1 MEGRKMSKSSLSV
14 LAKAV
19 ASKRGLTQA
28 EAERFIATMF
38 EVAGAGIQEDKLLKM
53 KWLGT
58 FKITSVKD
66 RESVDVNTGERIL
79 IEGRDK
85 ISFTPDNILKEI
97 INKPFAQFE
106 TVVVNDGVDFS
117 DIDEKF
123 ANMERE
129 EELQLQKEQE
139 LQLLKG
145 QECHDEEVVQEEQN
159 AELPQKA
166 ELSQEEEHSQE
177 VELNEDLP
185 QEEELSQEEEH
196 SQEVE
201 LNEELPQEAKKSQES
216 LLDAELESQEG
227 GQKDELPQEVNTPI
241 SEETVA
247 LSSELKNAEISED
260 DIPETSEDNISQTSE
275 DDIPE
280 TSEDDIPET
289 SEDNISQTSEDTISK
304 TEENGIPEE
313 VGMLISHLKENG
325 SAAEEIER
333 VEEAKVKEE
342 AEAPKAAEA
351 HVEKTPAEEKIV
363 VSQSDVEN
371 KKQSEYDETL
381 DEDEAY
387 ASDRHHFVI
396 PKYVVALVCVVFVA
410 LLGGL
415 CWFAFIYGK
424 MQARQEQMEMQLKA
438 IKPQPQPKPK
448 PKVVAPVDTA
458 KSVASLD
465 DKTDAENAPVNGAQ
479 ANNEQTD
486 HSQLAMKKKAKQD
499 SIRMAQA
506 NNAVKMAEKASE
518 YLNDPRI
525 RTGAYRIVGVEKT
538 VTVKSGQTLAGLSKL
553 YLGPGMECYMQAING
568 CSEIKSG
575 QKVKIPKL
583 ELKRKGKKN

>member
-38 EVAGAGIQEDKLLKM
+38 EVAGDGIQEDKLLKM

-106 TVVVNDGVDFS
+106 TVVVNDGIDFS

-129 EELQLQKEQE
+129 EEELQLQKE
-139 LQLLKG
+139 

-159 AELPQKA
+159 AEQPQ
-166 ELSQEEEHSQE
+166 
-177 VELNEDLP
+177 NEDL
-185 QEEELSQEEEH
+185 S
-196 SQEVE
+196 
-201 LNEELPQEAKKSQES
+201 QEAKKSQES
-216 LLDAELESQEG
+216 LLDAELQSQEG
-227 GQKDELPQEVNTPI
+227 GQKDDLSQEANTPI

-260 DIPETSEDNISQTSE
+260 DISETSEDNISQTS
-275 DDIPE
+275 D
-280 TSEDDIPET
+280 
-289 SEDNISQTSEDTISK
+289 DTISK

-313 VGMLISHLKENG
+313 VGMLISHLKENK
-325 SAAEEIER
+325 SEAEEIER

-342 AEAPKAAEA
+342 AEVPKAAEA
-351 HVEKTPAEEKIV
+351 HVEKTPAEAKVV
-363 VSQSDVEN
+363 VSQSNVEN
-371 KKQSEYDETL
+371 KKQPEYDETL

-387 ASDRHHFVI
+387 ASDHHHLVI
-396 PKYVVALVCVVFVA
+396 PKYVVALVSVVFVA

-448 PKVVAPVDTA
+448 PTVVAPVDTA
-458 KSVASLD
+458 KSVASSD
-465 DKTDAENAPVNGAQ
+465 DKTDAENALANGAQ

-486 HSQLAMKKKAKQD
+486 HAQLAMKKKAKQD

-506 NNAVKMAEKASE
+506 NNAVKMAEKASV

-538 VTVKSGQTLAGLSKL
+538 VTAKSGQTLAGLSKL

-568 CSEIKSG
+568 CSEIKPG

>member
-1 MEGRKMSKSSLSV
+1 MEGRKMNKSSLSV

-129 EELQLQKEQE
+129 EELLLQKEQE
-139 LQLLKG
+139 R
-145 QECHDEEVVQEEQN
+145 HDDEMVLEEQN
-159 AELPQKA
+159 AEQPQELDQNVRQSREEEQSQENLPDA
-166 ELSQEEEHSQE
+166 ELQSQENLPDAELQSQE
-177 VELNEDLP
+177 NLPDAEL
-185 QEEELSQEEEH
+185 QSQENLSDAELQ
-196 SQEVE
+196 SQENNLSDAE
-201 LNEELPQEAKKSQES
+201 LQSQENLSDAKLQSQDDGEKNDLSQES
-216 LLDAELESQEG
+216 LLNEELTQENN
-227 GQKDELPQEVNTPI
+227 QKVEQPQEVKSPI
-241 SEETVA
+241 SEENVA
-247 LSSELKNAEISED
+247 LSSELKNV
-260 DIPETSEDNISQTSE
+260 ETSADDFSE
-275 DDIPE
+275 
-280 TSEDDIPET
+280 T
-289 SEDNISQTSEDTISK
+289 
-304 TEENGIPEE
+304 
-313 VGMLISHLKENG
+313 
-325 SAAEEIER
+325 
-333 VEEAKVKEE
+333 
-342 AEAPKAAEA
+342 
-351 HVEKTPAEEKIV
+351 
-363 VSQSDVEN
+363 
-371 KKQSEYDETL
+371 
-381 DEDEAY
+381 Y
-387 ASDRHHFVI
+387 ASDHHHLVI
-396 PKYVVALVCVVFVA
+396 PKYVVALVSVVFVA

-415 CWFAFIYGK
+415 CWFAFIYGR

-458 KSVASLD
+458 KSVASSD
-465 DKTDAENAPVNGAQ
+465 DKTDAENVLANGAQ

-486 HSQLAMKKKAKQD
+486 HAQLAMKKKAKQD

-506 NNAVKMAEKASE
+506 NNAVKMAEKASV

-538 VTVKSGQTLAGLSKL
+538 MTAKSGQTLAGLSKL

-568 CSEIKSG
+568 CSEIKPG

>member
-38 EVAGAGIQEDKLLKM
+38 EVAGDGIQEDKLLKM

-97 INKPFAQFE
+97 DNKPFAQFE
-106 TVVVNDGVDFS
+106 TVVVNDGIDFS

-129 EELQLQKEQE
+129 EEELQLQKE
-139 LQLLKG
+139 
-145 QECHDEEVVQEEQN
+145 QECHDEEVVQEELN
-159 AELPQKA
+159 AEQPQ
-166 ELSQEEEHSQE
+166 
-177 VELNEDLP
+177 NEDL
-185 QEEELSQEEEH
+185 S
-196 SQEVE
+196 
-201 LNEELPQEAKKSQES
+201 QEAKKSQES
-216 LLDAELESQEG
+216 LLDAELQSQEG
-227 GQKDELPQEVNTPI
+227 GQKDDLSQEANTPI

-260 DIPETSEDNISQTSE
+260 DISETSEDNISQTS
-275 DDIPE
+275 D
-280 TSEDDIPET
+280 
-289 SEDNISQTSEDTISK
+289 DTISK

-313 VGMLISHLKENG
+313 VGMLISHLKENE
-325 SAAEEIER
+325 SEAEER

-342 AEAPKAAEA
+342 AEVPKAAEA
-351 HVEKTPAEEKIV
+351 HVEKTPAEAKVV
-363 VSQSDVEN
+363 VSQSNVEN
-371 KKQSEYDETL
+371 KKQPEYDETL

-387 ASDRHHFVI
+387 ASDHHHLVI
-396 PKYVVALVCVVFVA
+396 PKYVVALVSVVFVA

-415 CWFAFIYGK
+415 CWFAFIYGR

-448 PKVVAPVDTA
+448 PTVVAPVDTA
-458 KSVASLD
+458 KSVASSD
-465 DKTDAENAPVNGAQ
+465 DKTDAKNVLANGAQ

-486 HSQLAMKKKAKQD
+486 HAQLAMKKKAKQD

-506 NNAVKMAEKASE
+506 NNAVKMAEKASV

-538 VTVKSGQTLAGLSKL
+538 VTAKSGQTLAGLSKL
-553 YLGPGMECYMQAING
+553 YLGSGMECYMQAING
-568 CSEIKSG
+568 CSEIKPG

>member
-1 MEGRKMSKSSLSV
+1 MSKSSLSV

-38 EVAGAGIQEDKLLKM
+38 EVAGDGIQEDKLLKM

-106 TVVVNDGVDFS
+106 TVVVNDGIDFS

-129 EELQLQKEQE
+129 EEELELQLQKE
-139 LQLLKG
+139 

-159 AELPQKA
+159 AEQPQKE
-166 ELSQEEEHSQE
+166 ELSREEEQPREEEHSQE
-177 VELNEDLP
+177 VELNEDL
-185 QEEELSQEEEH
+185 S
-196 SQEVE
+196 
-201 LNEELPQEAKKSQES
+201 QEAKKSQES
-216 LLDAELESQEG
+216 LLDAELQSQEG
-227 GQKDELPQEVNTPI
+227 GQKDELSQEVNTPI

-260 DIPETSEDNISQTSE
+260 DISETSEDNISQTS
-275 DDIPE
+275 D
-280 TSEDDIPET
+280 
-289 SEDNISQTSEDTISK
+289 DTISK

-313 VGMLISHLKENG
+313 VGMLISHLKKNEFE
-325 SAAEEIER
+325 AEEIEK
-333 VEEAKVKEE
+333 VEETKVKEE
-342 AEAPKAAEA
+342 AEVPKAAEA
-351 HVEKTPAEEKIV
+351 HVEKTPAEAKVV
-363 VSQSDVEN
+363 VSQSNVEN
-371 KKQSEYDETL
+371 KKQPEYDETL

-387 ASDRHHFVI
+387 ASDHHHLVI
-396 PKYVVALVCVVFVA
+396 PKYVVALVSVVFVA

-448 PKVVAPVDTA
+448 PTVVAPVDTA
-458 KSVASLD
+458 KSVASSD
-465 DKTDAENAPVNGAQ
+465 DKTDAENALANGAQ

-486 HSQLAMKKKAKQD
+486 HAQLAMKKKAKQD

-506 NNAVKMAEKASE
+506 NNAVKMAEKASV

-538 VTVKSGQTLAGLSKL
+538 VTAKSGQTLAGLSKL

-568 CSEIKSG
+568 CSEIKPG

>member
-1 MEGRKMSKSSLSV
+1 MSKSSLSV

-38 EVAGAGIQEDKLLKM
+38 EVAGDGIQEDKLLKM

-106 TVVVNDGVDFS
+106 TVVVNDGIDFS

-129 EELQLQKEQE
+129 EEELQLQKE
-139 LQLLKG
+139 

-159 AELPQKA
+159 AELPQKE
-166 ELSQEEEHSQE
+166 ELSQEEEQPREEEHSQE
-177 VELNEDLP
+177 VELNEN
-185 QEEELSQEEEH
+185 LS
-196 SQEVE
+196 
-201 LNEELPQEAKKSQES
+201 QEAKKSQES
-216 LLDAELESQEG
+216 LLDAELQSQEG
-227 GQKDELPQEVNTPI
+227 GQKDELSQEVNTPI

-260 DIPETSEDNISQTSE
+260 DISETSEDNISQTS
-275 DDIPE
+275 D
-280 TSEDDIPET
+280 
-289 SEDNISQTSEDTISK
+289 DTISK

-313 VGMLISHLKENG
+313 VGMLISHLKENK
-325 SAAEEIER
+325 SEAEEIER

-342 AEAPKAAEA
+342 AEIPKAAEA
-351 HVEKTPAEEKIV
+351 HVEKTPAEAKVV
-363 VSQSDVEN
+363 VSQSNVEN
-371 KKQSEYDETL
+371 KKQPEYDETL

-387 ASDRHHFVI
+387 ASDHHHLVI
-396 PKYVVALVCVVFVA
+396 PKYVVALVSVAFVA

-448 PKVVAPVDTA
+448 PTVVAPVDTA
-458 KSVASLD
+458 KSVASSD
-465 DKTDAENAPVNGAQ
+465 DKTDAENVLANGAQ

-486 HSQLAMKKKAKQD
+486 HAQLAMKKKAKQD

-506 NNAVKMAEKASE
+506 NNAVKMAEKASV

-538 VTVKSGQTLAGLSKL
+538 VTAKSGQTLAGLSKL

-568 CSEIKSG
+568 CSEIKPG

>member
-38 EVAGAGIQEDKLLKM
+38 EVAGDGIQEDKLLKM

-106 TVVVNDGVDFS
+106 TVVVNDGIDFS

-129 EELQLQKEQE
+129 EEELQLQKE
-139 LQLLKG
+139 

-159 AELPQKA
+159 AEQPQKE
-166 ELSQEEEHSQE
+166 ELSQEEEQPREEEHSQE
-177 VELNEDLP
+177 VELNEN
-185 QEEELSQEEEH
+185 LS
-196 SQEVE
+196 
-201 LNEELPQEAKKSQES
+201 QEAKKSQES
-216 LLDAELESQEG
+216 LLDAELQSREG
-227 GQKDELPQEVNTPI
+227 GQKDELSQEVNTPI

-260 DIPETSEDNISQTSE
+260 DISETSEDNISETSEDNISQTS
-275 DDIPE
+275 D
-280 TSEDDIPET
+280 
-289 SEDNISQTSEDTISK
+289 DTISK

-313 VGMLISHLKENG
+313 VGMLISHLKKNE
-325 SAAEEIER
+325 SEAEEIER

-342 AEAPKAAEA
+342 AEVPKAAEA
-351 HVEKTPAEEKIV
+351 HVEKTPAEAKVV
-363 VSQSDVEN
+363 VSQSNVEN
-371 KKQSEYDETL
+371 KKQPEYDETL

-387 ASDRHHFVI
+387 ASDHHHLVI
-396 PKYVVALVCVVFVA
+396 PKYVVALVSVVFVA

-448 PKVVAPVDTA
+448 PTVVAPVDTA
-458 KSVASLD
+458 KSVASSD
-465 DKTDAENAPVNGAQ
+465 DKTDAENVLANGAQ

-486 HSQLAMKKKAKQD
+486 HAQLAMKKKAKQD

-506 NNAVKMAEKASE
+506 NNAVKMAEKASV

-538 VTVKSGQTLAGLSKL
+538 VTAKSGQTLAGLSKH

-568 CSEIKSG
+568 CSEIKPG

>member
-1 MEGRKMSKSSLSV
+1 MSKSSLSV
-14 LAKAV
+14 LVKAV

-38 EVAGAGIQEDKLLKM
+38 EVAGDGIQEDKLLKM

-106 TVVVNDGVDFS
+106 TVVVNDGIDFS

-129 EELQLQKEQE
+129 EEELQLQKE
-139 LQLLKG
+139 

-159 AELPQKA
+159 AEQPQ
-166 ELSQEEEHSQE
+166 
-177 VELNEDLP
+177 NEDL
-185 QEEELSQEEEH
+185 S
-196 SQEVE
+196 
-201 LNEELPQEAKKSQES
+201 QEAKKSQES
-216 LLDAELESQEG
+216 LLDAELQSQEG
-227 GQKDELPQEVNTPI
+227 GQNDELSQEVNTPI

-247 LSSELKNAEISED
+247 LSSELKYAEISED
-260 DIPETSEDNISQTSE
+260 DISETSEDNISQTS
-275 DDIPE
+275 D
-280 TSEDDIPET
+280 
-289 SEDNISQTSEDTISK
+289 DTISK

-313 VGMLISHLKENG
+313 VGMLISHLKKNE
-325 SAAEEIER
+325 SEAEEIER

-342 AEAPKAAEA
+342 AEVPKAAEA
-351 HVEKTPAEEKIV
+351 HVEKTPEEAKV
-363 VSQSDVEN
+363 VASQSNVEN
-371 KKQSEYDETL
+371 KKQPEYDETL

-387 ASDRHHFVI
+387 ASDHHHLVI
-396 PKYVVALVCVVFVA
+396 PKYVVALVSVVFVA

-438 IKPQPQPKPK
+438 IKPHPQPKPK
-448 PKVVAPVDTA
+448 PTVVAPVDTA
-458 KSVASLD
+458 KSVASSD
-465 DKTDAENAPVNGAQ
+465 DKTDAENVLANGAQ

-486 HSQLAMKKKAKQD
+486 HAQLAMKKKAKQD

-506 NNAVKMAEKASE
+506 NNAVKMAEKASV

-538 VTVKSGQTLAGLSKL
+538 VTAKSGQTLAGLSKL

-568 CSEIKSG
+568 CSEIKPG

>member
-38 EVAGAGIQEDKLLKM
+38 EVAGDGIQEDKLLKM

-106 TVVVNDGVDFS
+106 TVVVNDGIDFS

-129 EELQLQKEQE
+129 EEELQLQKE
-139 LQLLKG
+139 

-159 AELPQKA
+159 AELPQK
-166 ELSQEEEHSQE
+166 EDLSQEEEQPREEEHSLE
-177 VELNEDLP
+177 VELNEDL
-185 QEEELSQEEEH
+185 S
-196 SQEVE
+196 
-201 LNEELPQEAKKSQES
+201 QEAKKSQES
-216 LLDAELESQEG
+216 LLDAELQSQEG
-227 GQKDELPQEVNTPI
+227 GQKDELSQEANTPI

-260 DIPETSEDNISQTSE
+260 DISETSEDNISQTS
-275 DDIPE
+275 D
-280 TSEDDIPET
+280 
-289 SEDNISQTSEDTISK
+289 DTISK

-313 VGMLISHLKENG
+313 VGMLISHLKENK
-325 SAAEEIER
+325 SEAEEIEK
-333 VEEAKVKEE
+333 VEETKVKEE
-342 AEAPKAAEA
+342 AEVPKAAEA
-351 HVEKTPAEEKIV
+351 HVEKTPEEAKVV
-363 VSQSDVEN
+363 VSQSNVEN
-371 KKQSEYDETL
+371 KKQPEYDETL

-387 ASDRHHFVI
+387 ASDRHHLVI
-396 PKYVVALVCVVFVA
+396 PKYVVALVSVVFVA

-448 PKVVAPVDTA
+448 PMVVAPVDTA
-458 KSVASLD
+458 KSVASSD
-465 DKTDAENAPVNGAQ
+465 DKTDAENALANGAQ

-486 HSQLAMKKKAKQD
+486 HAQLAMKKKAKQD

-506 NNAVKMAEKASE
+506 NNAVKMAEKASV

-538 VTVKSGQTLAGLSKL
+538 VTAKSGQTLAGLSKL

-568 CSEIKSG
+568 CSEIKPG

>member
-38 EVAGAGIQEDKLLKM
+38 EVAGDGIQEDKLLKM

-106 TVVVNDGVDFS
+106 TVVVNDGIDFS

-129 EELQLQKEQE
+129 EEELQLQKE
-139 LQLLKG
+139 

-159 AELPQKA
+159 AELPQK
-166 ELSQEEEHSQE
+166 EDLSQEEEQPREEDLSQE
-177 VELNEDLP
+177 VELNEDL
-185 QEEELSQEEEH
+185 S
-196 SQEVE
+196 
-201 LNEELPQEAKKSQES
+201 QEAKKSQES
-216 LLDAELESQEG
+216 LLDAELQSQEG
-227 GQKDELPQEVNTPI
+227 GQKDELSQEVNTPI

-260 DIPETSEDNISQTSE
+260 DISETSEDNISQTS
-275 DDIPE
+275 D
-280 TSEDDIPET
+280 
-289 SEDNISQTSEDTISK
+289 DTISK
-304 TEENGIPEE
+304 TDENGIPEE
-313 VGMLISHLKENG
+313 VGMLISHLKKNE
-325 SAAEEIER
+325 SEAEEIER

-342 AEAPKAAEA
+342 AEVPKAAEV
-351 HVEKTPAEEKIV
+351 HFEKTPEEAKVV
-363 VSQSDVEN
+363 VSQSNVEN
-371 KKQSEYDETL
+371 KKQPEYDETL

-387 ASDRHHFVI
+387 ASDHHHLVI
-396 PKYVVALVCVVFVA
+396 PKYVVALVSVVFVA

-448 PKVVAPVDTA
+448 PTVVAPVDTA
-458 KSVASLD
+458 KSVASSD
-465 DKTDAENAPVNGAQ
+465 DKTDAENALANGAQ

-486 HSQLAMKKKAKQD
+486 HAQLAMKKKAKQD

-506 NNAVKMAEKASE
+506 NNAVKMAEKASV

-538 VTVKSGQTLAGLSKL
+538 VTAKSGQTLAGLSKL

-568 CSEIKSG
+568 CSEIKPG

>member
-1 MEGRKMSKSSLSV
+1 MEGRKMNRSSLSV

-106 TVVVNDGVDFS
+106 TVVVNDGIDFS

-129 EELQLQKEQE
+129 EEELQLQKE
-139 LQLLKG
+139 

-159 AELPQKA
+159 AEQPQKE
-166 ELSQEEEHSQE
+166 ELSQEEEQPREEEHSQE
-177 VELNEDLP
+177 VELNEDL
-185 QEEELSQEEEH
+185 S
-196 SQEVE
+196 
-201 LNEELPQEAKKSQES
+201 QEAKKSQES
-216 LLDAELESQEG
+216 LLDAELQSQEG
-227 GQKDELPQEVNTPI
+227 GQKDELSQEVNTPI

-260 DIPETSEDNISQTSE
+260 DISETSEDNISQTS
-275 DDIPE
+275 D
-280 TSEDDIPET
+280 
-289 SEDNISQTSEDTISK
+289 DTISK

-313 VGMLISHLKENG
+313 VGMLISHLKENK
-325 SAAEEIER
+325 SEAEEIER

-342 AEAPKAAEA
+342 AEVPKAAEA
-351 HVEKTPAEEKIV
+351 HVEKTPEEAKVV
-363 VSQSDVEN
+363 VSQSNVEN
-371 KKQSEYDETL
+371 KKQPEYDETL

-387 ASDRHHFVI
+387 ASDHHHLVI
-396 PKYVVALVCVVFVA
+396 PKYVVALVSVVFVA

-448 PKVVAPVDTA
+448 PTVVASVDTA
-458 KSVASLD
+458 KSVASSD
-465 DKTDAENAPVNGAQ
+465 DKTDAENALANGAQ

-486 HSQLAMKKKAKQD
+486 HAQLAMKKKAKQD

-506 NNAVKMAEKASE
+506 NNAVKMAEKASV

-538 VTVKSGQTLAGLSKL
+538 VTAKSGQTLAGLSKL

-568 CSEIKSG
+568 CSEIKPG

>member
-1 MEGRKMSKSSLSV
+1 MEGRKMNKSSLSV

-129 EELQLQKEQE
+129 EELLLQKEQE
-139 LQLLKG
+139 R
-145 QECHDEEVVQEEQN
+145 HDDEVVLEEQN
-159 AELPQKA
+159 AEQPQELDQNVRQSREEEQSQENLPDA
-166 ELSQEEEHSQE
+166 ELQSQENLPDAELQSQE
-177 VELNEDLP
+177 NLSDAEL
-185 QEEELSQEEEH
+185 QSQENNLSDAELQ
-196 SQEVE
+196 SQENNLSDAE
-201 LNEELPQEAKKSQES
+201 LQSQENLSDAKLQSQDDGEKNDLSQES
-216 LLDAELESQEG
+216 LLNEELTQENN
-227 GQKDELPQEVNTPI
+227 QKVEQPQEVKSPI
-241 SEETVA
+241 SEENVA
-247 LSSELKNAEISED
+247 LSSELKNV
-260 DIPETSEDNISQTSE
+260 ETSADDFSE
-275 DDIPE
+275 
-280 TSEDDIPET
+280 T
-289 SEDNISQTSEDTISK
+289 
-304 TEENGIPEE
+304 
-313 VGMLISHLKENG
+313 
-325 SAAEEIER
+325 
-333 VEEAKVKEE
+333 
-342 AEAPKAAEA
+342 
-351 HVEKTPAEEKIV
+351 
-363 VSQSDVEN
+363 
-371 KKQSEYDETL
+371 
-381 DEDEAY
+381 Y
-387 ASDRHHFVI
+387 ASDHHHLVI

-415 CWFAFIYGK
+415 CWFAFTYGK

-448 PKVVAPVDTA
+448 PTVVAPVDTA
-458 KSVASLD
+458 KSVASSD
-465 DKTDAENAPVNGAQ
+465 DKTDAKNVLANGAQ

-486 HSQLAMKKKAKQD
+486 HAQLAMKKKARQD

-538 VTVKSGQTLAGLSKL
+538 VTAKSGQTLAGLSKL

-568 CSEIKSG
+568 CSEIKTG

-583 ELKRKGKKN
+583 ELKKKGKKIKSAM

>member
-38 EVAGAGIQEDKLLKM
+38 EVAGDGIQEDKLLKM

-106 TVVVNDGVDFS
+106 TVVVNDGIDFS

-129 EELQLQKEQE
+129 EEELQLQKE
-139 LQLLKG
+139 

-159 AELPQKA
+159 AEQPQKE
-166 ELSQEEEHSQE
+166 ELSQVEEQPREENLSQE
-177 VELNEDLP
+177 VELNEDL
-185 QEEELSQEEEH
+185 S
-196 SQEVE
+196 
-201 LNEELPQEAKKSQES
+201 QEAKKSQES
-216 LLDAELESQEG
+216 LLDAELQSQEG
-227 GQKDELPQEVNTPI
+227 GQKDDLSQEANTPI

-260 DIPETSEDNISQTSE
+260 DISETSEDNISQ
-275 DDIPE
+275 
-280 TSEDDIPET
+280 
-289 SEDNISQTSEDTISK
+289 ISDDTISK

-313 VGMLISHLKENG
+313 VGMLISHLKENE
-325 SAAEEIER
+325 SEAEEIER

-342 AEAPKAAEA
+342 AEVPKAAEA
-351 HVEKTPAEEKIV
+351 HVEKTPEEAKVV
-363 VSQSDVEN
+363 VSQSNVEN
-371 KKQSEYDETL
+371 KKQPEYDETL

-387 ASDRHHFVI
+387 ASDHHHLVI
-396 PKYVVALVCVVFVA
+396 PKYVVALVSVVFVA

-458 KSVASLD
+458 KSVASSD
-465 DKTDAENAPVNGAQ
+465 DKTDAENALANGAQ

-486 HSQLAMKKKAKQD
+486 HAQLAMKKKAKQD

-506 NNAVKMAEKASE
+506 NNAVKMAEKASV

-538 VTVKSGQTLAGLSKL
+538 VMAKSGQTLAGLSKL

-568 CSEIKSG
+568 CSEIKPG

>member
-1 MEGRKMSKSSLSV
+1 MSKSSLSV

-28 EAERFIATMF
+28 ESERFIATMF
-38 EVAGAGIQEDKLLKM
+38 EVAGDGIQEDKLLKM

-106 TVVVNDGVDFS
+106 TVVVNDGIDFS

-129 EELQLQKEQE
+129 EEELQLQKE
-139 LQLLKG
+139 

-159 AELPQKA
+159 AEQPQKE
-166 ELSQEEEHSQE
+166 ELSQEEEQPREEEHSQE
-177 VELNEDLP
+177 VELNEN
-185 QEEELSQEEEH
+185 LS
-196 SQEVE
+196 
-201 LNEELPQEAKKSQES
+201 QEAKKSQES
-216 LLDAELESQEG
+216 LLDAELQSQEG
-227 GQKDELPQEVNTPI
+227 GQKDELSQEVNTPI

-260 DIPETSEDNISQTSE
+260 DISETSEDNISQTS
-275 DDIPE
+275 D
-280 TSEDDIPET
+280 
-289 SEDNISQTSEDTISK
+289 DTISK

-313 VGMLISHLKENG
+313 VGMLISHLKENK
-325 SAAEEIER
+325 SEAEEIER

-342 AEAPKAAEA
+342 AEVPKAAEA
-351 HVEKTPAEEKIV
+351 HVEKTPAEAKVV
-363 VSQSDVEN
+363 VSQSNVEN
-371 KKQSEYDETL
+371 KKQPEYDETL

-387 ASDRHHFVI
+387 ASDHHHLVI
-396 PKYVVALVCVVFVA
+396 PKYVVALVSVAFVA

-448 PKVVAPVDTA
+448 PTVVAPVDTA
-458 KSVASLD
+458 KSVASSD
-465 DKTDAENAPVNGAQ
+465 DKTDAENALANGAQ

-486 HSQLAMKKKAKQD
+486 HAQLAMKKKAKQD

-506 NNAVKMAEKASE
+506 NNAVKMAEKASV

-538 VTVKSGQTLAGLSKL
+538 VTAKSGQTLAGLSKL

-568 CSEIKSG
+568 CSEIKPG

>member
-85 ISFTPDNILKEI
+85 ISFTLDNILKEI

-129 EELQLQKEQE
+129 EEELKLQKEQEQQLQKEQVS
-139 LQLLKG
+139 
-145 QECHDEEVVQEEQN
+145 HDEEVVQEEQN
-159 AELPQKA
+159 AELPR
-166 ELSQEEEHSQE
+166 
-177 VELNEDLP
+177 
-185 QEEELSQEEEH
+185 EEELSQEEEQPREEVH

-201 LNEELPQEAKKSQES
+201 LNGDLSQEAKKSQES
-216 LLDAELESQEG
+216 LLDAELLSQEG
-227 GQKDELPQEVNTPI
+227 GQKDELSQEVNTPI

-260 DIPETSEDNISQTSE
+260 DISETSEDN
-275 DDIPE
+275 
-280 TSEDDIPET
+280 IPET
-289 SEDNISQTSEDTISK
+289 SEDNLSQTSDDTISK

-333 VEEAKVKEE
+333 VEEAKVNEE
-342 AEAPKAAEA
+342 AEVPKAAEA
-351 HVEKTPAEEKIV
+351 HVEKTPAEAKVV
-363 VSQSDVEN
+363 VSQSNVEN
-371 KKQSEYDETL
+371 KKQPEYDETL

-387 ASDRHHFVI
+387 ASDRHHLVI

-410 LLGGL
+410 LLCGL
-415 CWFAFIYGK
+415 CWFAFTYGK

-458 KSVASLD
+458 KSVASSD
-465 DKTDAENAPVNGAQ
+465 DKTDAENVPANGAQ
-479 ANNEQTD
+479 VNNEQTD
-486 HSQLAMKKKAKQD
+486 HAQLAMKKKAKQD

-538 VTVKSGQTLAGLSKL
+538 VTAKSGQTLAGLSKL
-553 YLGPGMECYMQAING
+553 HLGPGMECYMQAING
-568 CSEIKSG
+568 CSEIKPG

-583 ELKRKGKKN
+583 VLKRKGKKN

>member
-38 EVAGAGIQEDKLLKM
+38 EVAGDGIQEDKLLKM

-106 TVVVNDGVDFS
+106 TVVVNDGIDFS

-129 EELQLQKEQE
+129 EEELQLQKE
-139 LQLLKG
+139 

-159 AELPQKA
+159 AELPQKE
-166 ELSQEEEHSQE
+166 ELFQEEEQPREEEHSQE
-177 VELNEDLP
+177 FELNEDL
-185 QEEELSQEEEH
+185 S
-196 SQEVE
+196 
-201 LNEELPQEAKKSQES
+201 QEAKKSQES
-216 LLDAELESQEG
+216 LLDAELQSQEG
-227 GQKDELPQEVNTPI
+227 GQKDELSREVNTPI

-260 DIPETSEDNISQTSE
+260 DISETSEDNISQTS
-275 DDIPE
+275 D
-280 TSEDDIPET
+280 
-289 SEDNISQTSEDTISK
+289 DTISK

-313 VGMLISHLKENG
+313 VGMLISHLKKNE
-325 SAAEEIER
+325 SEAEEIER

-342 AEAPKAAEA
+342 AEVPKAAEA
-351 HVEKTPAEEKIV
+351 HVEKTPAEAKV
-363 VSQSDVEN
+363 VASQSNVED
-371 KKQSEYDETL
+371 KKQPEYAETL

-387 ASDRHHFVI
+387 ASDHHHLVI
-396 PKYVVALVCVVFVA
+396 PKYVVALVSVVFVA

-448 PKVVAPVDTA
+448 PTVVAPVDTA
-458 KSVASLD
+458 KSVASSD
-465 DKTDAENAPVNGAQ
+465 DKTDAENVLANGAQ

-486 HSQLAMKKKAKQD
+486 HAQLAMKKKAKQD

-506 NNAVKMAEKASE
+506 NNAVKMAEKASV

-538 VTVKSGQTLAGLSKL
+538 VTAKSGQTLAGLSKL

-568 CSEIKSG
+568 CSEIKPG

>member
-1 MEGRKMSKSSLSV
+1 MNKSSLSV

-85 ISFTPDNILKEI
+85 ISFTPDNIMKEI

-129 EELQLQKEQE
+129 EELLLQKEQE
-139 LQLLKG
+139 R
-145 QECHDEEVVQEEQN
+145 HDDEVVLEEQN
-159 AELPQKA
+159 AEQPQELDQNVRQSREEEQSQENLPDA
-166 ELSQEEEHSQE
+166 ELQSQENLPDAELQSQE
-177 VELNEDLP
+177 NLPDAELQSQDDGEKNDL
-185 QEEELSQEEEH
+185 
-196 SQEVE
+196 
-201 LNEELPQEAKKSQES
+201 SQES
-216 LLDAELESQEG
+216 LLNEELTQENN
-227 GQKDELPQEVNTPI
+227 QKVEQPQEVKSPI
-241 SEETVA
+241 SEENVA
-247 LSSELKNAEISED
+247 LSSELKNV
-260 DIPETSEDNISQTSE
+260 ETSADDFSE
-275 DDIPE
+275 
-280 TSEDDIPET
+280 T
-289 SEDNISQTSEDTISK
+289 
-304 TEENGIPEE
+304 
-313 VGMLISHLKENG
+313 
-325 SAAEEIER
+325 
-333 VEEAKVKEE
+333 
-342 AEAPKAAEA
+342 
-351 HVEKTPAEEKIV
+351 
-363 VSQSDVEN
+363 
-371 KKQSEYDETL
+371 
-381 DEDEAY
+381 Y
-387 ASDRHHFVI
+387 ASDRHHLVI

-415 CWFAFIYGK
+415 CWFAFTYGK

-438 IKPQPQPKPK
+438 TQSQSKP
-448 PKVVAPVDTA
+448 VAAVPVDTA
-458 KSVASLD
+458 KSVASSDEKDLSAKMD
-465 DKTDAENAPVNGAQ
+465 VESAQANGAQ
-479 ANNEQTD
+479 ANNAQAD
-486 HSQLAMKKKAKQD
+486 HAQLAMKKKAKQD

-538 VTVKSGQTLAGLSKL
+538 VTAKSGQTLAGLSKL

-568 CSEIKSG
+568 CSEIKTG

>member
-1 MEGRKMSKSSLSV
+1 MSKSSLSV

-38 EVAGAGIQEDKLLKM
+38 EVAGDGIQEDKLLKM

-97 INKPFAQFE
+97 VNKPFAQFE
-106 TVVVNDGVDFS
+106 TVVVNDGIDFS

-129 EELQLQKEQE
+129 EEELQLQKE
-139 LQLLKG
+139 
-145 QECHDEEVVQEEQN
+145 QECHDEEVVQEEQ
-159 AELPQKA
+159 PQKE
-166 ELSQEEEHSQE
+166 ELSQEEEQPREEEHSQE
-177 VELNEDLP
+177 VELNEDL
-185 QEEELSQEEEH
+185 S
-196 SQEVE
+196 
-201 LNEELPQEAKKSQES
+201 QEAKKSQES
-216 LLDAELESQEG
+216 LLDAELQSQEG
-227 GQKDELPQEVNTPI
+227 GKKDELSQEANTPI

-247 LSSELKNAEISED
+247 LSSELKNAEISKD
-260 DIPETSEDNISQTSE
+260 DISETSEDNISQTS
-275 DDIPE
+275 D
-280 TSEDDIPET
+280 
-289 SEDNISQTSEDTISK
+289 DTISK

-313 VGMLISHLKENG
+313 VGMLISHLKENK
-325 SAAEEIER
+325 SEAEEIER

-342 AEAPKAAEA
+342 AEVPKAAEA
-351 HVEKTPAEEKIV
+351 YVEETPTEAKVV
-363 VSQSDVEN
+363 VSQTNVEN
-371 KKQSEYDETL
+371 KKQPEYDETL
-381 DEDEAY
+381 DEDEAH
-387 ASDRHHFVI
+387 ASDRHHLVI
-396 PKYVVALVCVVFVA
+396 PKYVVALVSVVFVA

-448 PKVVAPVDTA
+448 PTVVAPVDTA
-458 KSVASLD
+458 KSVASSD
-465 DKTDAENAPVNGAQ
+465 DKTDAENVLANGAQ

-486 HSQLAMKKKAKQD
+486 HAQLAMKKKAKQD

-506 NNAVKMAEKASE
+506 NNAVKMAEKASV

-538 VTVKSGQTLAGLSKL
+538 VTAKSGQTLAGLSKL

-568 CSEIKSG
+568 CSEIKPG

-583 ELKRKGKKN
+583 KLKRKGKKN

>member
-38 EVAGAGIQEDKLLKM
+38 EVAGDGIQEDKLLKM

-106 TVVVNDGVDFS
+106 TVVVNDGIDFS

-129 EELQLQKEQE
+129 EEELQLQKE
-139 LQLLKG
+139 

-159 AELPQKA
+159 AEQPQKE
-166 ELSQEEEHSQE
+166 ELSQEEEQPREEEHSQE
-177 VELNEDLP
+177 VELNEDL
-185 QEEELSQEEEH
+185 S
-196 SQEVE
+196 
-201 LNEELPQEAKKSQES
+201 QEAKKSQES
-216 LLDAELESQEG
+216 LLDAELQSQEG
-227 GQKDELPQEVNTPI
+227 GQKDELSQEVNTPI

-247 LSSELKNAEISED
+247 LSLELKNAEISED
-260 DIPETSEDNISQTSE
+260 DISETSEDNISQTS
-275 DDIPE
+275 D
-280 TSEDDIPET
+280 
-289 SEDNISQTSEDTISK
+289 DTISK

-313 VGMLISHLKENG
+313 VGILISHLKENE
-325 SAAEEIER
+325 SEAEEIER

-342 AEAPKAAEA
+342 AEVPKAAEA
-351 HVEKTPAEEKIV
+351 HVEKTPEEAKVV
-363 VSQSDVEN
+363 VSQSNVEN
-371 KKQSEYDETL
+371 KKQPEYDETL

-387 ASDRHHFVI
+387 ASDHHHLVI
-396 PKYVVALVCVVFVA
+396 PKYVVALVSVVFVA

-458 KSVASLD
+458 KSVASSD
-465 DKTDAENAPVNGAQ
+465 DKTDAENALANGAQ

-486 HSQLAMKKKAKQD
+486 HAQLAMKKKVKQD

-506 NNAVKMAEKASE
+506 NNAVKMAEKASV

-538 VTVKSGQTLAGLSKL
+538 VTAKSGQTLAGLSKL

-568 CSEIKSG
+568 CSEIKPG

>member
-38 EVAGAGIQEDKLLKM
+38 EVAGDGIQEDKLLKM

-106 TVVVNDGVDFS
+106 TVVVNDGIDFS

-129 EELQLQKEQE
+129 EEELQLQKE
-139 LQLLKG
+139 

-159 AELPQKA
+159 AEQPQKE
-166 ELSQEEEHSQE
+166 ELSQEEDLSQE
-177 VELNEDLP
+177 VELNEDL
-185 QEEELSQEEEH
+185 S
-196 SQEVE
+196 
-201 LNEELPQEAKKSQES
+201 QEAKKSQES
-216 LLDAELESQEG
+216 LLDAELQSQEG
-227 GQKDELPQEVNTPI
+227 GQKDELSQEVNTPI

-260 DIPETSEDNISQTSE
+260 DISETSEDNISQTS
-275 DDIPE
+275 D
-280 TSEDDIPET
+280 
-289 SEDNISQTSEDTISK
+289 DTISK

-313 VGMLISHLKENG
+313 VGMLISHLKENK
-325 SAAEEIER
+325 SEAEEIER

-342 AEAPKAAEA
+342 AELPKAAEA
-351 HVEKTPAEEKIV
+351 HVEKTPAEAKVV
-363 VSQSDVEN
+363 VSQSNVEN
-371 KKQSEYDETL
+371 KKQPEYDETL

-387 ASDRHHFVI
+387 ASDHHHLVI
-396 PKYVVALVCVVFVA
+396 PKYVVALVSVVFVA

-448 PKVVAPVDTA
+448 PTVVAPVDTA
-458 KSVASLD
+458 KSVASSD
-465 DKTDAENAPVNGAQ
+465 DKTDAENVLANGAQ

-486 HSQLAMKKKAKQD
+486 HAQLAMKKKAKQD

-506 NNAVKMAEKASE
+506 NNAVKMAEKASV

-538 VTVKSGQTLAGLSKL
+538 VTAKSGQTLAGLSKL

-568 CSEIKSG
+568 CSEIKPG

>member
-1 MEGRKMSKSSLSV
+1 MNKSSLSV

-129 EELQLQKEQE
+129 EEELQLQKE
-139 LQLLKG
+139 

-159 AELPQKA
+159 AELPQK
-166 ELSQEEEHSQE
+166 
-177 VELNEDLP
+177 
-185 QEEELSQEEEH
+185 EELSQEEEQPREELH

-201 LNEELPQEAKKSQES
+201 LKGDLSQEAKKSQES
-216 LLDAELESQEG
+216 LLDAESQSQEG
-227 GQKDELPQEVNTPI
+227 GQKDELSQEVNTPI

-260 DIPETSEDNISQTSE
+260 NISETSEDNL
-275 DDIPE
+275 
-280 TSEDDIPET
+280 
-289 SEDNISQTSEDTISK
+289 SQTSEDTISK

-313 VGMLISHLKENG
+313 VGMLISHLKEND

-333 VEEAKVKEE
+333 VEEAKVNEE
-342 AEAPKAAEA
+342 AEVSKAAEA
-351 HVEKTPAEEKIV
+351 HVEKTPAEEKVV
-363 VSQSDVEN
+363 VSQSNVEN

-387 ASDRHHFVI
+387 ASDHHHFVI

-415 CWFAFIYGK
+415 CWFAFTYGK

-448 PKVVAPVDTA
+448 PTVVAPVDTA
-458 KSVASLD
+458 KSVASSD
-465 DKTDAENAPVNGAQ
+465 DKTDAKNVLANGAQ

-486 HSQLAMKKKAKQD
+486 HAQLAMKKKARQD

-538 VTVKSGQTLAGLSKL
+538 VTAKSGQTLAGLSKL
-553 YLGPGMECYMQAING
+553 HLGPGMECYMQAING
-568 CSEIKSG
+568 CSEIKPG

-583 ELKRKGKKN
+583 ELKRKRKKN

>member
-1 MEGRKMSKSSLSV
+1 MSKSSLSV

-38 EVAGAGIQEDKLLKM
+38 EVAGDGIQEDKLLKM

-106 TVVVNDGVDFS
+106 TVVVNDGIDFS

-129 EELQLQKEQE
+129 EEELQLQKEQE
-139 LQLLKG
+139 
-145 QECHDEEVVQEEQN
+145 CHDEELVQEEQN
-159 AELPQKA
+159 AELPQK
-166 ELSQEEEHSQE
+166 EDLSQEEEQPREEEHSQE
-177 VELNEDLP
+177 VELNEN
-185 QEEELSQEEEH
+185 LS
-196 SQEVE
+196 
-201 LNEELPQEAKKSQES
+201 QEAKKSQES
-216 LLDAELESQEG
+216 LLDAELQSQEG
-227 GQKDELPQEVNTPI
+227 GQKDELSQEVNTPI

-260 DIPETSEDNISQTSE
+260 DISETSEDNISQTS
-275 DDIPE
+275 D
-280 TSEDDIPET
+280 
-289 SEDNISQTSEDTISK
+289 DTISK

-313 VGMLISHLKENG
+313 VGMLISHLKKNE
-325 SAAEEIER
+325 SEAEEIER

-342 AEAPKAAEA
+342 AEVPKAAEA
-351 HVEKTPAEEKIV
+351 HVEKTPAEANV
-363 VSQSDVEN
+363 VASQSNVED
-371 KKQSEYDETL
+371 KKQPEYDETF

-387 ASDRHHFVI
+387 ASDHHHLVI
-396 PKYVVALVCVVFVA
+396 PKYVVALVSVVFVA

-438 IKPQPQPKPK
+438 IKPQPT
-448 PKVVAPVDTA
+448 VVAPVDTA
-458 KSVASLD
+458 KSVASSD
-465 DKTDAENAPVNGAQ
+465 DKTDAENVLANGAQ

-486 HSQLAMKKKAKQD
+486 HAQLAMKKKAKQD

-506 NNAVKMAEKASE
+506 NNAVKMAEKASV

-538 VTVKSGQTLAGLSKL
+538 VTAKSGQTLAGLSKL

-568 CSEIKSG
+568 CSEIKPG

>member
-1 MEGRKMSKSSLSV
+1 MSKSSLSV

-38 EVAGAGIQEDKLLKM
+38 EVAGDGIQEDKLLKM

-97 INKPFAQFE
+97 VNKPFAQFE
-106 TVVVNDGVDFS
+106 TVVVNDGIDFS

-129 EELQLQKEQE
+129 EEELQLQKE
-139 LQLLKG
+139 
-145 QECHDEEVVQEEQN
+145 QECHDEEVVQEEQ
-159 AELPQKA
+159 PQKE
-166 ELSQEEEHSQE
+166 ELSQEEEQPREEEHSQE
-177 VELNEDLP
+177 VELNEDL
-185 QEEELSQEEEH
+185 S
-196 SQEVE
+196 
-201 LNEELPQEAKKSQES
+201 QEAKKSQES
-216 LLDAELESQEG
+216 LLDAELQSQEG
-227 GQKDELPQEVNTPI
+227 GQKDELSQEANTPI

-260 DIPETSEDNISQTSE
+260 DISVTSEDNISQTS
-275 DDIPE
+275 D
-280 TSEDDIPET
+280 
-289 SEDNISQTSEDTISK
+289 DTISK

-313 VGMLISHLKENG
+313 VGMLISHLKENK
-325 SAAEEIER
+325 SEAEKIER

-342 AEAPKAAEA
+342 AEVPKAAEA
-351 HVEKTPAEEKIV
+351 YVEETPAEAKVV
-363 VSQSDVEN
+363 VSQTNVEN
-371 KKQSEYDETL
+371 KKQPEYDETL

-387 ASDRHHFVI
+387 ASDRHHLVI
-396 PKYVVALVCVVFVA
+396 PKYVVALVSVVFVA

-448 PKVVAPVDTA
+448 PTVVAPVDTA
-458 KSVASLD
+458 KSVASSD
-465 DKTDAENAPVNGAQ
+465 DKTDAENVLANGAQ

-486 HSQLAMKKKAKQD
+486 HAQLAMKKKAKQD

-506 NNAVKMAEKASE
+506 NNAVKMAEKASV

-538 VTVKSGQTLAGLSKL
+538 VTAKSGQTLAGLSKL

-568 CSEIKSG
+568 CSEIKPG

-583 ELKRKGKKN
+583 ELKRKGKRIKSAMILILFS

>member
-38 EVAGAGIQEDKLLKM
+38 DVAGAGIQEDKLLKM

-129 EELQLQKEQE
+129 EELQLLKGQE

-159 AELPQKA
+159 AELPQ
-166 ELSQEEEHSQE
+166 EEEHSQE

-185 QEEELSQEEEH
+185 QE
-196 SQEVE
+196 
-201 LNEELPQEAKKSQES
+201 AKKSQEC
-216 LLDAELESQEG
+216 LLDAELQSQEG

-275 DDIPE
+275 D
-280 TSEDDIPET
+280 
-289 SEDNISQTSEDTISK
+289 TISK

-313 VGMLISHLKENG
+313 VGMLISHLKENDSG
-325 SAAEEIER
+325 AEEIER

-342 AEAPKAAEA
+342 AEVSKAAEA
-351 HVEKTPAEEKIV
+351 HVEKTPAEEKVV
-363 VSQSDVEN
+363 VSQSNVEN

-415 CWFAFIYGK
+415 CWFAFTYGK

-458 KSVASLD
+458 KSVASSD
-465 DKTDAENAPVNGAQ
+465 DKTDAENVLANGAQ

-486 HSQLAMKKKAKQD
+486 HAQLAMKKKAKQD

-506 NNAVKMAEKASE
+506 NNAVKMAEKASV

-538 VTVKSGQTLAGLSKL
+538 MTAKSGQTLAGLSKL

-568 CSEIKSG
+568 CSEIKPG

>member
-38 EVAGAGIQEDKLLKM
+38 EVAGDGIQEDKLLKM

-106 TVVVNDGVDFS
+106 TVVVNDGIDFS

-129 EELQLQKEQE
+129 EEELQLQKE
-139 LQLLKG
+139 

-159 AELPQKA
+159 AEQPQ
-166 ELSQEEEHSQE
+166 
-177 VELNEDLP
+177 NEDL
-185 QEEELSQEEEH
+185 S
-196 SQEVE
+196 
-201 LNEELPQEAKKSQES
+201 QEAKKSQES
-216 LLDAELESQEG
+216 LLDAELQSQEG
-227 GQKDELPQEVNTPI
+227 GQKDDLSQEANTLI

-260 DIPETSEDNISQTSE
+260 DISETSEDNISQTS
-275 DDIPE
+275 D
-280 TSEDDIPET
+280 
-289 SEDNISQTSEDTISK
+289 DTISK

-313 VGMLISHLKENG
+313 VGILISHLKENE
-325 SAAEEIER
+325 SEAEEIER

-342 AEAPKAAEA
+342 PEVPKAAEA
-351 HVEKTPAEEKIV
+351 HVEKTPAEAKVV
-363 VSQSDVEN
+363 VSQSNVEN
-371 KKQSEYDETL
+371 KKQPEYDETL

-387 ASDRHHFVI
+387 ASDHHHLVI
-396 PKYVVALVCVVFVA
+396 PKYVVALVSVVFVA

-458 KSVASLD
+458 KSVASSD
-465 DKTDAENAPVNGAQ
+465 DKTDAENALANGAQ

-486 HSQLAMKKKAKQD
+486 HAQLAMKKKAKQD

-506 NNAVKMAEKASE
+506 NNAVKMAEKASV

-538 VTVKSGQTLAGLSKL
+538 VTAKSGQTLAGLSKL

-568 CSEIKSG
+568 CSEIKPG

>member
-38 EVAGAGIQEDKLLKM
+38 EVAGDGIQEDKLLKM

-106 TVVVNDGVDFS
+106 TVVVNDGIDFS

-129 EELQLQKEQE
+129 EEELQLQKE
-139 LQLLKG
+139 

-159 AELPQKA
+159 AEQPQK
-166 ELSQEEEHSQE
+166 
-177 VELNEDLP
+177 
-185 QEEELSQEEEH
+185 EELSQEEE
-196 SQEVE
+196 Q
-201 LNEELPQEAKKSQES
+201 PQES
-216 LLDAELESQEG
+216 LLDAELQSQED
-227 GQKDELPQEVNTPI
+227 GQKDELSQEANTPI

-260 DIPETSEDNISQTSE
+260 DISETFEDNISQTSEDNISQTS
-275 DDIPE
+275 D
-280 TSEDDIPET
+280 
-289 SEDNISQTSEDTISK
+289 DTISK

-313 VGMLISHLKENG
+313 VGMLISHLKENK
-325 SAAEEIER
+325 SEAEEIER

-342 AEAPKAAEA
+342 VEVPKAAEA
-351 HVEKTPAEEKIV
+351 YVEETPAEAKVV
-363 VSQSDVEN
+363 VSQTNVEN
-371 KKQSEYDETL
+371 KKQPEYDETL

-387 ASDRHHFVI
+387 ASDRHHLVI
-396 PKYVVALVCVVFVA
+396 PKYVVALVSVVFVA

-448 PKVVAPVDTA
+448 PTVVAPVDTA
-458 KSVASLD
+458 KSVASSD
-465 DKTDAENAPVNGAQ
+465 DKTDAENVLANGAQ
-479 ANNEQTD
+479 ANSEQTD
-486 HSQLAMKKKAKQD
+486 HAQLAMKKKAKQD
-499 SIRMAQA
+499 SIRMVQA
-506 NNAVKMAEKASE
+506 NNAVKMAEKASV

-538 VTVKSGQTLAGLSKL
+538 VTAKSGQTLAGLSKL

-568 CSEIKSG
+568 CSEIKPG

-583 ELKRKGKKN
+583 KLKRKGKKN

>member
-1 MEGRKMSKSSLSV
+1 MEGRKMNKSSLSV

-129 EELQLQKEQE
+129 EELLLQKEQE
-139 LQLLKG
+139 R
-145 QECHDEEVVQEEQN
+145 HDDEVVLEEQN
-159 AELPQKA
+159 AEQPQELDQNVRQSREEEQSQENLPDA
-166 ELSQEEEHSQE
+166 ELQSQENLPDAELQSQE
-177 VELNEDLP
+177 NLPDAEL
-185 QEEELSQEEEH
+185 QSQENLSDAELQ
-196 SQEVE
+196 SQEN
-201 LNEELPQEAKKSQES
+201 LSDAKLQSQDDGEKNDLSQES
-216 LLDAELESQEG
+216 LLNEELTQENN
-227 GQKDELPQEVNTPI
+227 QKVEQPQEVKTPI
-241 SEETVA
+241 SEENVA
-247 LSSELKNAEISED
+247 LSSELKNV
-260 DIPETSEDNISQTSE
+260 ETSADDFSE
-275 DDIPE
+275 
-280 TSEDDIPET
+280 T
-289 SEDNISQTSEDTISK
+289 
-304 TEENGIPEE
+304 
-313 VGMLISHLKENG
+313 
-325 SAAEEIER
+325 
-333 VEEAKVKEE
+333 
-342 AEAPKAAEA
+342 
-351 HVEKTPAEEKIV
+351 
-363 VSQSDVEN
+363 
-371 KKQSEYDETL
+371 
-381 DEDEAY
+381 Y
-387 ASDRHHFVI
+387 ASDRHHLVI

-415 CWFAFIYGK
+415 CWFAFTYGK

-448 PKVVAPVDTA
+448 PTVVAPVDTA
-458 KSVASLD
+458 KSVVSSD
-465 DKTDAENAPVNGAQ
+465 DKTDAENAQANGAQ
-479 ANNEQTD
+479 ANNAQAD
-486 HSQLAMKKKAKQD
+486 HAQLAMKKKAKQD

-538 VTVKSGQTLAGLSKL
+538 VTAKSGQTLAGLSKL

-568 CSEIKSG
+568 CSEIKTG
-575 QKVKIPKL
+575 QKVKVPKL

>member
-1 MEGRKMSKSSLSV
+1 MSKSSLSV

-19 ASKRGLTQA
+19 AGKRGLTQA

-38 EVAGAGIQEDKLLKM
+38 EVAGDGIQEDKLLKM

-106 TVVVNDGVDFS
+106 TVVVNDGIDFS

-129 EELQLQKEQE
+129 EEELQLQKE
-139 LQLLKG
+139 

-159 AELPQKA
+159 AELPQKE
-166 ELSQEEEHSQE
+166 ELSQEEEQPREEEHSQE
-177 VELNEDLP
+177 VELNEN
-185 QEEELSQEEEH
+185 LS
-196 SQEVE
+196 
-201 LNEELPQEAKKSQES
+201 QEAKKSQES
-216 LLDAELESQEG
+216 LLDAELQSQEG
-227 GQKDELPQEVNTPI
+227 GQKDELSQEVNTPI

-260 DIPETSEDNISQTSE
+260 DISDTSEDNISQTS
-275 DDIPE
+275 D
-280 TSEDDIPET
+280 
-289 SEDNISQTSEDTISK
+289 DTISK

-313 VGMLISHLKENG
+313 VGMLISHLKKNE
-325 SAAEEIER
+325 SEAEKIER

-342 AEAPKAAEA
+342 AEVPKAAEA
-351 HVEKTPAEEKIV
+351 YVEETPAEAKVV
-363 VSQSDVEN
+363 VSQTNVEN
-371 KKQSEYDETL
+371 KKLPEYDETL
-381 DEDEAY
+381 DEDEAH
-387 ASDRHHFVI
+387 ASDRHHLVI
-396 PKYVVALVCVVFVA
+396 PKYVVALVSVVFVA

-448 PKVVAPVDTA
+448 PTVVAPVDTA
-458 KSVASLD
+458 KSVASSD
-465 DKTDAENAPVNGAQ
+465 DKTDAENVLANGAQ

-486 HSQLAMKKKAKQD
+486 HAQLAMKKKAKQD

-506 NNAVKMAEKASE
+506 NNAVKMAEKASV

-538 VTVKSGQTLAGLSKL
+538 VTAKSGQTLAGLSKL

-568 CSEIKSG
+568 CSEIKPG

>member
-1 MEGRKMSKSSLSV
+1 MSKSSLSV

-38 EVAGAGIQEDKLLKM
+38 EVAGDGIQEDKLLKM

-106 TVVVNDGVDFS
+106 TVVVNDGIDFS

-129 EELQLQKEQE
+129 EEELQLQKEQ
-139 LQLLKG
+139 G
-145 QECHDEEVVQEEQN
+145 CHDEEVVQEEQN
-159 AELPQKA
+159 AEQ
-166 ELSQEEEHSQE
+166 SQ
-177 VELNEDLP
+177 NEDL
-185 QEEELSQEEEH
+185 S
-196 SQEVE
+196 
-201 LNEELPQEAKKSQES
+201 QEAKKSQES
-216 LLDAELESQEG
+216 LLDAELQSLEG
-227 GQKDELPQEVNTPI
+227 GQKDELSQEVNTPI

-260 DIPETSEDNISQTSE
+260 DISETSEDNISQTS
-275 DDIPE
+275 D
-280 TSEDDIPET
+280 
-289 SEDNISQTSEDTISK
+289 DTISK

-313 VGMLISHLKENG
+313 VGMLISHLKKNE
-325 SAAEEIER
+325 SEAEEIEK
-333 VEEAKVKEE
+333 VEETKVKEE
-342 AEAPKAAEA
+342 AEVPKAAEA
-351 HVEKTPAEEKIV
+351 YVEETPAEAKVV
-363 VSQSDVEN
+363 VSQSNVEN
-371 KKQSEYDETL
+371 KKQPEYDETL

-387 ASDRHHFVI
+387 ASDHHHLVI
-396 PKYVVALVCVVFVA
+396 PKYVVALVSVVFVA
-410 LLGGL
+410 LLGSL

-458 KSVASLD
+458 KSVASSD
-465 DKTDAENAPVNGAQ
+465 DKTDAENALANGAQ
-479 ANNEQTD
+479 ATNEQTD
-486 HSQLAMKKKAKQD
+486 HAQLAMKKKAKQD

-506 NNAVKMAEKASE
+506 NNAVKMAEKASV

-538 VTVKSGQTLAGLSKL
+538 VTAKSGQTLAGLSKL

-568 CSEIKSG
+568 CSEIKPG

>member
-38 EVAGAGIQEDKLLKM
+38 EVAGDGIQEDKLLKM

-106 TVVVNDGVDFS
+106 TVVVNDGIDFS

-129 EELQLQKEQE
+129 EEELQLQKE
-139 LQLLKG
+139 

-159 AELPQKA
+159 AEQPQKE
-166 ELSQEEEHSQE
+166 ELSQVEEQPREENLSQE
-177 VELNEDLP
+177 VELNEDL
-185 QEEELSQEEEH
+185 S
-196 SQEVE
+196 
-201 LNEELPQEAKKSQES
+201 QEAKKSQES
-216 LLDAELESQEG
+216 LLDAELQSQEG
-227 GQKDELPQEVNTPI
+227 GQKDDLSQEANTPI

-260 DIPETSEDNISQTSE
+260 DISETSEDNISQTS
-275 DDIPE
+275 D
-280 TSEDDIPET
+280 
-289 SEDNISQTSEDTISK
+289 DTISK

-313 VGMLISHLKENG
+313 VGMLISHLKKNE
-325 SAAEEIER
+325 SEAEEIEK
-333 VEEAKVKEE
+333 VEETKVKEE
-342 AEAPKAAEA
+342 AEVPKAAEA
-351 HVEKTPAEEKIV
+351 HVEKTPEEEKVV
-363 VSQSDVEN
+363 VSQSNVEN
-371 KKQSEYDETL
+371 KKQPEYDETL

-387 ASDRHHFVI
+387 ASDHHHLVI
-396 PKYVVALVCVVFVA
+396 PKYVVALVSVVFVA

-458 KSVASLD
+458 KSVASSD
-465 DKTDAENAPVNGAQ
+465 DKTDAANALANGAQ

-486 HSQLAMKKKAKQD
+486 HAQLAMKKKAKQD

-506 NNAVKMAEKASE
+506 NNAVKMAEKASV

-538 VTVKSGQTLAGLSKL
+538 VTAKSGQTLAGLSKL

-568 CSEIKSG
+568 CSEIKPG

>member
-38 EVAGAGIQEDKLLKM
+38 EVAGDGIQEDKLLKM

-106 TVVVNDGVDFS
+106 TVVVNDGIDFS

-129 EELQLQKEQE
+129 EEELQLQKE
-139 LQLLKG
+139 
-145 QECHDEEVVQEEQN
+145 QECHDEEVVQEEQ
-159 AELPQKA
+159 PQKE
-166 ELSQEEEHSQE
+166 ELSQEEEQPREEEHSQE
-177 VELNEDLP
+177 VELNEDL
-185 QEEELSQEEEH
+185 S
-196 SQEVE
+196 
-201 LNEELPQEAKKSQES
+201 QEAKKSQEN
-216 LLDAELESQEG
+216 LLDAELQSQEG
-227 GQKDELPQEVNTPI
+227 GQKDELSQEANTPI

-260 DIPETSEDNISQTSE
+260 DISETSEDNISQTS
-275 DDIPE
+275 D
-280 TSEDDIPET
+280 
-289 SEDNISQTSEDTISK
+289 DTISK

-313 VGMLISHLKENG
+313 VGMLISHLKENK
-325 SAAEEIER
+325 SEAEEIER
-333 VEEAKVKEE
+333 VEEVKVKEE
-342 AEAPKAAEA
+342 AEVPKAEEA
-351 HVEKTPAEEKIV
+351 HVEKTPAEAKVV
-363 VSQSDVEN
+363 VSQSNVEN
-371 KKQSEYDETL
+371 KKQPEYDETL

-387 ASDRHHFVI
+387 ASDHHHLVI
-396 PKYVVALVCVVFVA
+396 PKYVVALVSVVFVA

-448 PKVVAPVDTA
+448 PTVVAPVDTA
-458 KSVASLD
+458 KSVASSD
-465 DKTDAENAPVNGAQ
+465 DKTDAENALANGAQ

-486 HSQLAMKKKAKQD
+486 HAQLAMKKKAKQD

-506 NNAVKMAEKASE
+506 NNAVKMAEKASV

-538 VTVKSGQTLAGLSKL
+538 MTAKSGQTLAGLSKL

-568 CSEIKSG
+568 CSEIKPG

>member
-38 EVAGAGIQEDKLLKM
+38 EVAGDGIQEDKLLKM

-97 INKPFAQFE
+97 VNKPFAQFE
-106 TVVVNDGVDFS
+106 TVVVNDGIDFS

-129 EELQLQKEQE
+129 EEELQLQKE
-139 LQLLKG
+139 

-159 AELPQKA
+159 AEQPQK
-166 ELSQEEEHSQE
+166 
-177 VELNEDLP
+177 EDL
-185 QEEELSQEEEH
+185 S
-196 SQEVE
+196 
-201 LNEELPQEAKKSQES
+201 QEAKKSQES
-216 LLDAELESQEG
+216 LLDAELQSQEG
-227 GQKDELPQEVNTPI
+227 GQKDELSQEANTPI

-260 DIPETSEDNISQTSE
+260 DISETSEDNISQTS
-275 DDIPE
+275 D
-280 TSEDDIPET
+280 
-289 SEDNISQTSEDTISK
+289 DTISK

-313 VGMLISHLKENG
+313 VGMLISHLKENK
-325 SAAEEIER
+325 SEAEEIER
-333 VEEAKVKEE
+333 VEETKVKEE
-342 AEAPKAAEA
+342 AEVPKAAEA
-351 HVEKTPAEEKIV
+351 HVEKTPEEAKVV
-363 VSQSDVEN
+363 VSQSNVEN
-371 KKQSEYDETL
+371 KKQPEYDETL

-387 ASDRHHFVI
+387 ASDHHHLVI
-396 PKYVVALVCVVFVA
+396 PKYVVALVSVVFVA

-458 KSVASLD
+458 KSVASSD
-465 DKTDAENAPVNGAQ
+465 DKTDAENALANGAQ

-486 HSQLAMKKKAKQD
+486 HAQLAMKKKAKQD

-506 NNAVKMAEKASE
+506 NNAVKMAEKASV

-538 VTVKSGQTLAGLSKL
+538 VTAKSGQTLAGLSKL

-568 CSEIKSG
+568 CSEIKPG

-583 ELKRKGKKN
+583 KLKRKGKKN

>member
-1 MEGRKMSKSSLSV
+1 MEGRKMNKSSLSV

-129 EELQLQKEQE
+129 EELLLQKEQE
-139 LQLLKG
+139 R
-145 QECHDEEVVQEEQN
+145 HDDEVVLEEQN
-159 AELPQKA
+159 AEQPQ
-166 ELSQEEEHSQE
+166 ELDQNVRQSREEEQSQENLSDAKLQSQDDGE
-177 VELNEDLP
+177 KNDL
-185 QEEELSQEEEH
+185 
-196 SQEVE
+196 
-201 LNEELPQEAKKSQES
+201 SQES
-216 LLDAELESQEG
+216 LLNEELTQENN
-227 GQKDELPQEVNTPI
+227 QKVEQPQEVKSPI
-241 SEETVA
+241 SEENVA
-247 LSSELKNAEISED
+247 LSSELKNV
-260 DIPETSEDNISQTSE
+260 ETSADDFSE
-275 DDIPE
+275 
-280 TSEDDIPET
+280 T
-289 SEDNISQTSEDTISK
+289 
-304 TEENGIPEE
+304 
-313 VGMLISHLKENG
+313 
-325 SAAEEIER
+325 
-333 VEEAKVKEE
+333 
-342 AEAPKAAEA
+342 
-351 HVEKTPAEEKIV
+351 
-363 VSQSDVEN
+363 
-371 KKQSEYDETL
+371 
-381 DEDEAY
+381 Y
-387 ASDRHHFVI
+387 ASDHHHLVI

-415 CWFAFIYGK
+415 CWFAFTYGK

-448 PKVVAPVDTA
+448 PTVVAPVDTA
-458 KSVASLD
+458 KSVASSD
-465 DKTDAENAPVNGAQ
+465 DKTDAKNVLANGAQ

-486 HSQLAMKKKAKQD
+486 HAQLAMKKKARQD

-538 VTVKSGQTLAGLSKL
+538 VTAKSGQTLAGLSKL

-568 CSEIKSG
+568 CSEIKTG

-583 ELKRKGKKN
+583 ELKRKGKKNKSAM

>member
-1 MEGRKMSKSSLSV
+1 MSKSSLSV

-38 EVAGAGIQEDKLLKM
+38 EVAGDGIQEDKLLKM

-106 TVVVNDGVDFS
+106 TVVVNDGIDFS

-129 EELQLQKEQE
+129 EEELQLQKE
-139 LQLLKG
+139 

-159 AELPQKA
+159 AEQPQN
-166 ELSQEEEHSQE
+166 EDLSQVEEQPREENLSQE
-177 VELNEDLP
+177 VELNEDL
-185 QEEELSQEEEH
+185 S
-196 SQEVE
+196 
-201 LNEELPQEAKKSQES
+201 QEAKKSQES
-216 LLDAELESQEG
+216 LLDAELQSQEG
-227 GQKDELPQEVNTPI
+227 GQKDELSQEVNTPI

-260 DIPETSEDNISQTSE
+260 DISETSEDNISQTS
-275 DDIPE
+275 D
-280 TSEDDIPET
+280 
-289 SEDNISQTSEDTISK
+289 DTISK

-313 VGMLISHLKENG
+313 VGMLISHLKKNE
-325 SAAEEIER
+325 SEAEEIER

-342 AEAPKAAEA
+342 AEVPKAAEA
-351 HVEKTPAEEKIV
+351 HVEKTPEKAKV
-363 VSQSDVEN
+363 VASQSNVEN
-371 KKQSEYDETL
+371 KKQPEYDETL

-387 ASDRHHFVI
+387 ASDRHHLVI
-396 PKYVVALVCVVFVA
+396 PKYVVALVSVVFVA

-448 PKVVAPVDTA
+448 PTVVAPVDTA
-458 KSVASLD
+458 KSVASSD
-465 DKTDAENAPVNGAQ
+465 DKTDAENALANGAQ

-486 HSQLAMKKKAKQD
+486 HAQLAMKKKAKQD

-506 NNAVKMAEKASE
+506 NNAVKMAEKASV

-538 VTVKSGQTLAGLSKL
+538 VTAKSGQTLAGLSKL

-568 CSEIKSG
+568 CSEIKPG

>member
-38 EVAGAGIQEDKLLKM
+38 EVAGDGIQEDKLLKM

-106 TVVVNDGVDFS
+106 TVVVNDGIDFS

-129 EELQLQKEQE
+129 EEELQLQKE
-139 LQLLKG
+139 

-159 AELPQKA
+159 AELPQK
-166 ELSQEEEHSQE
+166 EDLSQEEEQPREEEHSQE
-177 VELNEDLP
+177 VELNEDL
-185 QEEELSQEEEH
+185 S
-196 SQEVE
+196 
-201 LNEELPQEAKKSQES
+201 QEAKKSQES
-216 LLDAELESQEG
+216 LLDAELQSQEG
-227 GQKDELPQEVNTPI
+227 GQKDELSQEANTPI

-260 DIPETSEDNISQTSE
+260 DISETSEDNISQTS
-275 DDIPE
+275 D
-280 TSEDDIPET
+280 
-289 SEDNISQTSEDTISK
+289 DTISK

-313 VGMLISHLKENG
+313 VGMLISHLKENK
-325 SAAEEIER
+325 SEAEEIEK
-333 VEEAKVKEE
+333 VEETKVKEE
-342 AEAPKAAEA
+342 AEVPKAAEA
-351 HVEKTPAEEKIV
+351 HVEKTPEEAKVV
-363 VSQSDVEN
+363 VSQSNVEN
-371 KKQSEYDETL
+371 KKQPEYDETL

-387 ASDRHHFVI
+387 ASDRHHLVI
-396 PKYVVALVCVVFVA
+396 PKYVVALVSVVFVA

-448 PKVVAPVDTA
+448 PMVVAPVDTA
-458 KSVASLD
+458 KSVASSD
-465 DKTDAENAPVNGAQ
+465 DKTDAENALANGAQ

-486 HSQLAMKKKAKQD
+486 HAQLAMKKKAKQD

-506 NNAVKMAEKASE
+506 NNAVKMAEKASV

-538 VTVKSGQTLAGLSKL
+538 VTAKSGQTLAGLSKL

-568 CSEIKSG
+568 CSEIKPG

>member
-1 MEGRKMSKSSLSV
+1 MEGRKMNKSSLSV

-85 ISFTPDNILKEI
+85 ISFTPDNIMKEI

-129 EELQLQKEQE
+129 EELLLQKEQE
-139 LQLLKG
+139 R
-145 QECHDEEVVQEEQN
+145 HDDEVVLEEQN
-159 AELPQKA
+159 AEQPQELDQNVRQSREEEQSQENLPDA
-166 ELSQEEEHSQE
+166 ELQSQENNLSDAELQSQE
-177 VELNEDLP
+177 NLSDAKLQSQDDGEKNDL
-185 QEEELSQEEEH
+185 
-196 SQEVE
+196 
-201 LNEELPQEAKKSQES
+201 SQES
-216 LLDAELESQEG
+216 LLNEELTQENN
-227 GQKDELPQEVNTPI
+227 QKVEQPQEVKTPI
-241 SEETVA
+241 SEENVA
-247 LSSELKNAEISED
+247 LYSELKNV
-260 DIPETSEDNISQTSE
+260 ETSADDFSE
-275 DDIPE
+275 
-280 TSEDDIPET
+280 T
-289 SEDNISQTSEDTISK
+289 
-304 TEENGIPEE
+304 
-313 VGMLISHLKENG
+313 
-325 SAAEEIER
+325 
-333 VEEAKVKEE
+333 
-342 AEAPKAAEA
+342 
-351 HVEKTPAEEKIV
+351 
-363 VSQSDVEN
+363 
-371 KKQSEYDETL
+371 
-381 DEDEAY
+381 Y
-387 ASDRHHFVI
+387 ASDRHHLVI

-415 CWFAFIYGK
+415 CWFAFTYGK

-448 PKVVAPVDTA
+448 PTVVAPVDTA
-458 KSVASLD
+458 KSVVSSD
-465 DKTDAENAPVNGAQ
+465 DKTDAENAQANGAQ
-479 ANNEQTD
+479 ANNAQAD
-486 HSQLAMKKKAKQD
+486 HAQLAMKKKAKQD

-538 VTVKSGQTLAGLSKL
+538 VTAKSGQTLAGLSKL

-568 CSEIKSG
+568 CSEIKTG
-575 QKVKIPKL
+575 QKVKVPKL

>member
-1 MEGRKMSKSSLSV
+1 MSKSSLSV

-38 EVAGAGIQEDKLLKM
+38 DVAGAGIQEDKLLKM

-177 VELNEDLP
+177 VELNE
-185 QEEELSQEEEH
+185 
-196 SQEVE
+196 
-201 LNEELPQEAKKSQES
+201 ELPQEAKKSQES

-260 DIPETSEDNISQTSE
+260 DIPETSEDNISQTSEDNISQTSE

-465 DKTDAENAPVNGAQ
+465 DKTGAENAPVNGAQ
-479 ANNEQTD
+479 VNNEQTD

-499 SIRMAQA
+499 SIRMVQA

-538 VTVKSGQTLAGLSKL
+538 VTAKSGQTLAGLSKL

>member
-1 MEGRKMSKSSLSV
+1 MSKSSLSV

-38 EVAGAGIQEDKLLKM
+38 EVAGDGIQEDKLLKM

-106 TVVVNDGVDFS
+106 TVVVNDGIDFS

-129 EELQLQKEQE
+129 EEELQLQKE
-139 LQLLKG
+139 

-159 AELPQKA
+159 AEQPQK
-166 ELSQEEEHSQE
+166 
-177 VELNEDLP
+177 
-185 QEEELSQEEEH
+185 EELSQEEEQPREEEH
-196 SQEVE
+196 SQKVE
-201 LNEELPQEAKKSQES
+201 LNENLSQEAKKSQES
-216 LLDAELESQEG
+216 LLDAELQSQEG
-227 GQKDELPQEVNTPI
+227 GQNDELSQEVNTPI

-247 LSSELKNAEISED
+247 LSSELKYAEISED
-260 DIPETSEDNISQTSE
+260 DISQTS
-275 DDIPE
+275 D
-280 TSEDDIPET
+280 
-289 SEDNISQTSEDTISK
+289 DTISK

-313 VGMLISHLKENG
+313 VGILISHLKENE
-325 SAAEEIER
+325 SEAEEIER

-342 AEAPKAAEA
+342 AEVPKAAEA
-351 HVEKTPAEEKIV
+351 HVEKTPEEAKVV
-363 VSQSDVEN
+363 VSQSNVEN
-371 KKQSEYDETL
+371 KKQPEYDETL

-387 ASDRHHFVI
+387 ASDHHHLVI
-396 PKYVVALVCVVFVA
+396 PKYVVALVSVVFVA

-458 KSVASLD
+458 KSVASSD
-465 DKTDAENAPVNGAQ
+465 DKTDAENALANGAQ

-486 HSQLAMKKKAKQD
+486 HAQLAMKKKAKQD

-506 NNAVKMAEKASE
+506 NNAVKMAEKASV

-538 VTVKSGQTLAGLSKL
+538 VTAKSGQTLAGLSKL

-568 CSEIKSG
+568 CSEIKPG

>member
-38 EVAGAGIQEDKLLKM
+38 EVAGDGIQEDKSLKM

-106 TVVVNDGVDFS
+106 TVVVNDGIDFS

-129 EELQLQKEQE
+129 EEELQLQKE
-139 LQLLKG
+139 

-159 AELPQKA
+159 AEQPQ
-166 ELSQEEEHSQE
+166 
-177 VELNEDLP
+177 NEDL
-185 QEEELSQEEEH
+185 S
-196 SQEVE
+196 
-201 LNEELPQEAKKSQES
+201 QEAKKSQES
-216 LLDAELESQEG
+216 LLDAELQSQEG
-227 GQKDELPQEVNTPI
+227 GQNDELSQEVNTPI

-247 LSSELKNAEISED
+247 LSSELKYAEISED
-260 DIPETSEDNISQTSE
+260 DISETSEDNISQTS
-275 DDIPE
+275 D
-280 TSEDDIPET
+280 
-289 SEDNISQTSEDTISK
+289 DTISK

-313 VGMLISHLKENG
+313 VGILISHLKENE
-325 SAAEEIER
+325 SEAEEIER

-342 AEAPKAAEA
+342 AEVPKAAEA
-351 HVEKTPAEEKIV
+351 HVEKTPEEAKVV
-363 VSQSDVEN
+363 VSQSNVEN
-371 KKQSEYDETL
+371 KKQPEYDETL

-387 ASDRHHFVI
+387 ASDHHHLVI
-396 PKYVVALVCVVFVA
+396 PKYVVALVSVVFVA

-458 KSVASLD
+458 KSVASSD
-465 DKTDAENAPVNGAQ
+465 DKTDAENALANGAQ

-486 HSQLAMKKKAKQD
+486 HAQLAMKKKAKQD

-506 NNAVKMAEKASE
+506 NNAVKMAEKASV

-538 VTVKSGQTLAGLSKL
+538 VTAKSGQTLAGLSKL

-568 CSEIKSG
+568 CSEIKPG

>member
-38 EVAGAGIQEDKLLKM
+38 EVAGDGIQEDKLLKM

-106 TVVVNDGVDFS
+106 TVVVNDGIDFS

-129 EELQLQKEQE
+129 EEELQLQKE
-139 LQLLKG
+139 

-159 AELPQKA
+159 AEQPQKE
-166 ELSQEEEHSQE
+166 ELSQVEEQPREENLSQE
-177 VELNEDLP
+177 VELNEDL
-185 QEEELSQEEEH
+185 S
-196 SQEVE
+196 
-201 LNEELPQEAKKSQES
+201 QEAKKSQES
-216 LLDAELESQEG
+216 LLDAELQSQEG
-227 GQKDELPQEVNTPI
+227 GQKDELSQEVNTPI

-260 DIPETSEDNISQTSE
+260 DISETSEDNISQTS
-275 DDIPE
+275 D
-280 TSEDDIPET
+280 
-289 SEDNISQTSEDTISK
+289 DTISK

-313 VGMLISHLKENG
+313 VGILISHLKENE
-325 SAAEEIER
+325 SEAEEIER

-342 AEAPKAAEA
+342 PEVPKAAEA
-351 HVEKTPAEEKIV
+351 HVEKTPAEAKVV
-363 VSQSDVEN
+363 VSQSNVEN
-371 KKQSEYDETL
+371 KKQPEYDETL

-387 ASDRHHFVI
+387 ASDHHHLVI
-396 PKYVVALVCVVFVA
+396 PKYVVALVSVAFVA

-458 KSVASLD
+458 KSVASSD
-465 DKTDAENAPVNGAQ
+465 DKTDAENALANGAQ

-486 HSQLAMKKKAKQD
+486 HAQLAMKKKAKQD

-506 NNAVKMAEKASE
+506 NNAVKMAEKASV

-538 VTVKSGQTLAGLSKL
+538 VTAKSGQTLAGLSKL

-568 CSEIKSG
+568 CSEIKPG

>member
-38 EVAGAGIQEDKLLKM
+38 EVAGDGIQEDKLLKM

-106 TVVVNDGVDFS
+106 TVVVNDGIDFS

-129 EELQLQKEQE
+129 EEELQLQKE
-139 LQLLKG
+139 

-159 AELPQKA
+159 AEQPQK
-166 ELSQEEEHSQE
+166 EDLSQEEEQPREEEHSQE
-177 VELNEDLP
+177 VKLNEDL
-185 QEEELSQEEEH
+185 S
-196 SQEVE
+196 
-201 LNEELPQEAKKSQES
+201 QEAKKSQES
-216 LLDAELESQEG
+216 LLDAELQSQEG
-227 GQKDELPQEVNTPI
+227 GQKDELSQEVNTPI

-260 DIPETSEDNISQTSE
+260 DISETSEDNISHTS
-275 DDIPE
+275 D
-280 TSEDDIPET
+280 
-289 SEDNISQTSEDTISK
+289 DTISK

-313 VGMLISHLKENG
+313 IGMLISHLKENE
-325 SAAEEIER
+325 SEAEEIEK

-342 AEAPKAAEA
+342 AEVPKAAEA
-351 HVEKTPAEEKIV
+351 HVEKTPEEAKVV
-363 VSQSDVEN
+363 VSQSNVED
-371 KKQSEYDETL
+371 KKQPEYAETL

-387 ASDRHHFVI
+387 ASDHHHLVI
-396 PKYVVALVCVVFVA
+396 PKYVVALVSVVFVA

-458 KSVASLD
+458 KSVASSD
-465 DKTDAENAPVNGAQ
+465 DKTDAENALANGAQ

-486 HSQLAMKKKAKQD
+486 HAQLAMKKKAKQD

-506 NNAVKMAEKASE
+506 NNAVKMAEKASV

-538 VTVKSGQTLAGLSKL
+538 MTAKSGQTLAGLSKL

-568 CSEIKSG
+568 CSEIKPG